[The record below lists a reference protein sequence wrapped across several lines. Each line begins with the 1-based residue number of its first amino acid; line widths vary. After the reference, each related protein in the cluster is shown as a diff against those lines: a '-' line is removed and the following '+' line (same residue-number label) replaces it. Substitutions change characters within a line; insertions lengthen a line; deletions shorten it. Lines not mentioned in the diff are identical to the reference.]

1 MFVHVTYGNECGDG
15 IMEFNNNQFI
25 TVNDVIEKV
34 RHTYEECSTLQLLN
48 EHGRKL
54 NLQEIVENA
63 RVYIVRRRP
72 R

>member
-1 MFVHVTYGNECGDG
+1 MDR

-34 RHTYEECSTLQLLN
+34 RYTYGGCSTLQLLN
-48 EHGRKL
+48 VHGREL
-54 NLQEIVENA
+54 NLQEWCKNT
-63 RVYIVRRRP
+63 RVYIVMRRP

>member
-1 MFVHVTYGNECGDG
+1 MFVHVKYGNECGDR
-15 IMEFNNNQFI
+15 ILEFNNNQFI
-25 TVNDVIEKV
+25 TGNDVIEKV
-34 RHTYEECSTLQLLN
+34 RHTYGECSTLQLLN
-48 EHGRKL
+48 GHGREL